1 MSPSET
7 NYRIDDEKEADIR
20 MSLFLVMF
28 LAGWNDASQGPL
40 LPSLQEY
47 YNVNYTISTSP
58 HHVIRQRLMSSI
70 DYLGCE
76 FRRIRSGRYIQCLV
90 NG

>member
-1 MSPSET
+1 MSPYKTGLSVK
-7 NYRIDDEKEADIR
+7 DEKAADIR

-47 YNVNYTISTSP
+47 YNVNYTISALSLLWNSSKTEFKYRQSGSRTSEDS
-58 HHVIRQRLMSSI
+58 QRLVSSMS
-70 DYLGCE
+70 C
-76 FRRIRSGRYIQCLV
+76 
-90 NG
+90 

>member
-1 MSPSET
+1 MSPDKTGLSVKG
-7 NYRIDDEKEADIR
+7 EKEADIR

-47 YNVNYTISTSP
+47 YNVNYTISALTPLLNSSKTD
-58 HHVIRQRLMSSI
+58 VQYRQ
-70 DYLGCE
+70 
-76 FRRIRSGRYIQCLV
+76 SG
-90 NG
+90 

>member
-1 MSPSET
+1 MDFVHHAVSIFEIID
-7 NYRIDDEKEADIR
+7 RIEDEQEADIR

-58 HHVIRQRLMSSI
+58 HHA
-70 DYLGCE
+70 
-76 FRRIRSGRYIQCLV
+76 IQ
-90 NG
+90 

>member
-1 MSPSET
+1 MDFVHHAVSIFEIVGQA
-7 NYRIDDEKEADIR
+7 NRVRAHIR

-47 YNVNYTISTSP
+47 YNVNYTISTLP
-58 HHVIRQRLMSSI
+58 HHA
-70 DYLGCE
+70 
-76 FRRIRSGRYIQCLV
+76 IQ
-90 NG
+90 

>member
-1 MSPSET
+1 MSIIEM
-7 NYRIDDEKEADIR
+7 YWKKDEKRADIR

-47 YNVNYTISTSP
+47 YNVNYTISMCP
-58 HHVIRQRLMSSI
+58 HRVLSN
-70 DYLGCE
+70 D
-76 FRRIRSGRYIQCLV
+76 
-90 NG
+90 

>member
-1 MSPSET
+1 MEL
-7 NYRIDDEKEADIR
+7 IDHAVCLPLTPWFSISMTRADIR

-47 YNVNYTISTSP
+47 YNVNYTISMCP
-58 HHVIRQRLMSSI
+58 HRVLSN
-70 DYLGCE
+70 D
-76 FRRIRSGRYIQCLV
+76 
-90 NG
+90 